1 MSSLFCVLLWALL
14 IPLAAILWLTE
25 SRQARIKR
33 LRRLGWS
40 QRRIAEHLRCTTY
53 QVRKALA

>member
-1 MSSLFCVLLWALL
+1 MSPILCVLLWTLL
-14 IPLAAILWLTE
+14 VPLAVILWLSE

-40 QRRIAEHLRCTTY
+40 HRRIAEHLHCTTY

>member
-1 MSSLFCVLLWALL
+1 MSSILCVLLWALL
-14 IPLAAILWLTE
+14 TPLAAILWLSE

>member
-1 MSSLFCVLLWALL
+1 MSSLLCVLLWALL
-14 IPLAAILWLTE
+14 IPLAAILWLSE
-25 SRQARIKR
+25 SRQQRINR

-40 QRRIAEHLRCTTY
+40 QRRIAEHLHCTTY